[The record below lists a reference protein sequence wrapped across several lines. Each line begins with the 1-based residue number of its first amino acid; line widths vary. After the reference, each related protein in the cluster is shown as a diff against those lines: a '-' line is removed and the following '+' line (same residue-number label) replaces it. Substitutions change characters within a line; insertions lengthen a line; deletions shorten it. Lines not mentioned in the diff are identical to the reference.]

1 MDKMKIWKI
10 RGFFNVKKIYFA
22 ESYIFLFLFVSVFA
36 IFIANDKPLIRI
48 CDGSISFPFI
58 SKSLFKEKS
67 PAGNDCFSI
76 HTLIPYSPDKSD
88 PLNTD
93 FTGPFDQQ
101 WSVDGNGQISEI
113 PLRSR
118 HWLGTNMRG
127 NDLAAQMVYGTRIS
141 LMVSL
146 LSTVL
151 SFLIGG
157 LLGFAAG
164 WYGPGKNRIKVY
176 WLMAGGLLL
185 FLFYFFNM
193 NLLTQ
198 NDSIIANSI
207 LIGLLIIFIVFAA
220 KIRSTNFY
228 KYALF
233 FSADNVIQ
241 RFSEIFSA
249 IPRIILILALV
260 SLMEPSFT
268 TVVFILSITGWVD
281 ISRLLRSE
289 IQRIK
294 HEGFIEAAKVSG
306 IGGLRIFIGQMLPN
320 IWPSMLVILLY
331 TFAGNIAA
339 EASLSFL
346 GVGLPAEVVSLG
358 SLVASGKVY
367 FEAWWLV
374 VFPGVWISGFIFSL
388 FSLSRKLRNKYEISN
403 S

>member
-1 MDKMKIWKI
+1 MKIWKI

-48 CDGSISFPFI
+48 CDGSISFPFL
-58 SKSLFKEKS
+58 SKSLTKEKS
-67 PAGNDCFSI
+67 PPENDCFI
-76 HTLIPYSPDKSD
+76 MHTLMPYSPDKSD
-88 PLNTD
+88 YLNTD
-93 FTGPFDQQ
+93 FAGPFDQQ

-113 PLRSR
+113 PLRNR

-127 NDLAAQMVYGTRIS
+127 NDLAAQIVYGTRIS

-185 FLFYFFNM
+185 FSLLLFNM
-193 NLLTQ
+193 NLLTPK
-198 NDSIIANSI
+198 DRIIGNVI
-207 LIGLLIIFIVFAA
+207 LSGLLLIFIMIAA
-220 KIRSTNFY
+220 KIRSSHFY
-228 KYALF
+228 KYAVF
-233 FSADNVIQ
+233 FSADYVIQ

-260 SLMEPSFT
+260 SLLEPSFNI
-268 TVVFILSITGWVD
+268 VVFILSITGWVD

-306 IGGLRIFIGQMLPN
+306 MGGLRIFIGQMLPN

-346 GVGLPAEVVSLG
+346 GVGLPADVVSLG

-374 VFPGVWISGFIFSL
+374 VFPGVWISGFIYSL
-388 FSLSRKLRNKYEISN
+388 FSLSRKMRNKYEIRN
-403 S
+403 I